1 MKLALSLV
9 SLVLLGV
16 LYLQWRDW
24 PPDLP
29 EAPQEPAAGDAQQT
43 QDEAPSADDLLAP
56 LPPKEDYASV
66 MERPLFLPDRRPPP
80 EDPEQDD
87 ETLPE
92 TLTELD
98 GMDLTA
104 VVITPSTVSAWVRRP
119 NQRET
124 QRLRLGDDFEGW
136 TVKTI
141 EPDRL
146 VLERQGETDQLILR
160 DYANAPAF
168 APPPPTPV
176 ARRQPAGRQ
185 QRAPQPATDASGD
198 DSGAAPP
205 ARRQQSQRPAAP

>member
-1 MKLALSLV
+1 MKSALSL
-9 SLVLLGV
+9 LALALLG
-16 LYLQWRDW
+16 LLFLQWRDW
-24 PPDLP
+24 PPELP
-29 EAPQEPAAGDAQQT
+29 EAPQESAAGDAQQP
-43 QDEAPSADDLLAP
+43 QGGAPSADDLLAP
-56 LPPKEDYASV
+56 PPPKEDYASV
-66 MERPLFLPDRRPPP
+66 AERPLFLPDRRPPP
-80 EDPEQDD
+80 DDPEPDD

-124 QRLRLGDDFEGW
+124 ERLRLGDEFEGW

-146 VLERQGETDQLILR
+146 VLERQGETDQLVLR

-168 APPPPTPV
+168 VPPPPTPL
-176 ARRQPAGRQ
+176 ARRQATGRQ
-185 QRAPQPATDASGD
+185 QRAPQSLPDASSND
-198 DSGAAPP
+198 AEAAPP
-205 ARRQQSQRPAAP
+205 ARRQQRLRPATP